1 MAAKIIFIDPFEQE
15 FLVATFRATIE
26 ANQAASMFQAMLH
39 PESKAMY
46 VVETKEKGVN
56 KRRMVQSFRATVAN
70 SINIREHLGI
80 R

>member
-1 MAAKIIFIDPFEQE
+1 MAAKIILIDAYDNE
-15 FLVATFRATIE
+15 FLVATFKAPIE

-39 PESKAMY
+39 PESKSMY